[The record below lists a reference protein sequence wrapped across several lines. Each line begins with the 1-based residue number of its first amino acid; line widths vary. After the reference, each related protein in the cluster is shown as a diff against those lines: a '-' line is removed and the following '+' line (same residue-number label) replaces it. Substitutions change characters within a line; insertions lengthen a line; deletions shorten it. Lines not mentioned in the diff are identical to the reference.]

1 MKTLILATAI
11 LIPLFAQAIVPI
23 NGGMAPGTTVVI
35 NNGPGDQTDP
45 HVSGSIAVYTD
56 LNPGSGVVR
65 YFNFATGVD
74 LPIPNP
80 ILGAADTLPGVSGN
94 RISFSRQTGDR
105 NALMVFDLSLGTVT
119 EIAPLAGSMRF
130 STSIG
135 GNTVAV
141 VDQSLGGG
149 GILVADISAPLAL
162 PILLSGTPSSDTNG
176 NPSVAPAGNAVV
188 WERCNVM
195 FTNCSVLKSIFSGG
209 AWGAAQVVSAGV
221 GELNGRTDGNVVV
234 YDSYRNFPTTRN
246 LYWQALAGGAETR
259 LELAGE
265 QFAAS
270 ISQGVIAFQHRTTS
284 ITPTDIFIYVTATN
298 TIYQVTD
305 TLRVD
310 EVLTGVT
317 VLPSG
322 EVRVVWAANADS
334 DGRDSV
340 FAKTFRVPLGAPSY
354 VQVSAG
360 SAHTCAVR
368 GSGEVQCWG
377 SNWLGQAPA
386 TRRPTAPRSY
396 TAVSAAAA
404 HSCALTDVGEAECW
418 GNNSFGQAP
427 SRRSARSG
435 SFTQLSSSGL
445 HNCAL
450 RADGVVECWGANLL
464 GQAPASRTAT
474 LGRFIQ
480 VAAGAAHTCALRDDS
495 VVECWGSN
503 AVGQA
508 PRVRSPLSSG
518 TYVAVSAGS
527 AHTCATRRD
536 LVAGSNDAV
545 ECWGANGQGQAPVM
559 LAGRFADVS
568 AGGAHTCGNLMAP
581 ISSVPALLRC
591 WGNNLTGQ
599 APPSRTP
606 ASGGGSSFTAL
617 SAGFSHTC
625 AINQASFVECWGDNT
640 FGQAP
645 AQRH

>member
-11 LIPLFAQAIVPI
+11 LFPLFAQAIVPI
-23 NGGMAPGTTVVI
+23 NGGMAPGTTVVV

-119 EIAPLAGSMRF
+119 EIAPQAGSRRF

-141 VDQSLGGG
+141 VDQALGGG
-149 GILVADISAPLAL
+149 GILVADITAPLA
-162 PILLSGTPSSDTNG
+162 PAIILTGTPSSDTNG

-188 WERCNVM
+188 WERCNVT

-209 AWGAAQVVSAGV
+209 AWGAAQVVSAGM

-234 YDSYRNFPTTRN
+234 YDSDRILPTTRN

-265 QFAAS
+265 QSAAS

-284 ITPTDIFIYVTATN
+284 ITPTDIFIYVIATN

-305 TLRVD
+305 TPRVD

-322 EVRVVWAANADS
+322 EVRVVWAANADF

-340 FAKTFRVPLGAPSY
+340 FAKTFRVPLGPPPY
-354 VQVSAG
+354 LQVSAG
-360 SAHTCAVR
+360 STHTCAVR
-368 GSGEVQCWG
+368 SGGSVECWG
-377 SNWLGQAPA
+377 SNSKAQAPA
-386 TRRPTAPRSY
+386 TRMPAAPRSY
-396 TAVSAAAA
+396 TAVSAAAV
-404 HSCALTDVGEAECW
+404 HSCALTDAGVAECW

-427 SRRSARSG
+427 SSRAARSG
-435 SFTQLSSSGL
+435 NFTQLTSAGL

-450 RADGVVECWGANLL
+450 RNDGSVDCWGWNGLGQAPERRVATLGKFIQLAAGAGHTCGLRDDGVVECWG
-464 GQAPASRTAT
+464 S
-474 LGRFIQ
+474 
-480 VAAGAAHTCALRDDS
+480 D
-495 VVECWGSN
+495 

-508 PRVRSPLSSG
+508 PRVRSPLSAG
-518 TYVAVSAGS
+518 TYVAVTAGS
-527 AHTCATRRD
+527 VHTCATRRS
-536 LVAGSNDAV
+536 AIPGNDGV
-545 ECWGANGQGQAPVM
+545 ECWGANGYGQAPVM
-559 LAGRFADVS
+559 LPGRFADVS
-568 AGGAHTCGNLMAP
+568 AGGAHTCGNLIAP
-581 ISSVPALLRC
+581 HGTAPALLGC
-591 WGNNLTGQ
+591 WGNNHAGQ
-599 APPSRTP
+599 APPTRTP
-606 ASGGGSSFTAL
+606 TPGGGSSFIGL
-617 SAGFSHTC
+617 GAGWAHTC
-625 AINQASFVECWGDNT
+625 AINQGLFVECWGDNS

-645 AQRH
+645 AQRR